1 MMNQSKHALIL
12 LGSLLLSTAPSK
24 AQNQY
29 DQSSYWFG
37 FTAGA
42 ATTACMFFSE
52 GFVSKEFAEAYVD
65 GIRESIF
72 TDPGLTEYKS
82 DFLNAYEAVK
92 MNPDCSGIFK

>member
-1 MMNQSKHALIL
+1 
-12 LGSLLLSTAPSK
+12 
-24 AQNQY
+24 
-29 DQSSYWFG
+29 
-37 FTAGA
+37 
-42 ATTACMFFSE
+42 MFFSE